1 MQCKIIVVTS
11 KPISHIFSILFFE
24 TTLDS
29 TEIYLIPRRVTV
41 DTFTIMFQYKTI
53 NSALYLNKML
63 FVF

>member
-1 MQCKIIVVTS
+1 MQCKVIVVTG
-11 KPISHIFSILFFE
+11 KPTSHIFSILFFE

-29 TEIYLIPRRVTV
+29 KEIYLMPRRVTV

>member
-1 MQCKIIVVTS
+1 MQCKIIVVTG

>member
-1 MQCKIIVVTS
+1 MQFKIIVVTG

>member
-1 MQCKIIVVTS
+1 MQCKIIVVTG

-63 FVF
+63 IVF